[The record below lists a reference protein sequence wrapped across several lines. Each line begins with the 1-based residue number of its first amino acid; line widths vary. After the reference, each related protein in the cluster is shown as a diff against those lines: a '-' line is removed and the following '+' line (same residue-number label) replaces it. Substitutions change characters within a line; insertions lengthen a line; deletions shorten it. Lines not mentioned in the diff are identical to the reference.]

1 MEFDWERFKVEDVA
15 VECCNK
21 EEMVDFLNLLKNNG
35 IDEHELKEYLLEN
48 NECFKYPIYFEAR
61 NYSHN
66 YSVEWCYGTYYQRSN
81 YTMLKWS
88 DYMNC
93 NSINNKELSTKEQLE
108 NKIYNIEK
116 ELKVAKQ
123 LLEELKAKEQLSP
136 RQQFEK
142 DIKRFNIKL
151 SNKDKEKAELREKIY
166 RELTLFAKLNND
178 ECDLEYL
185 KCTNN
190 LVYSMFFDYK
200 HNKIHQISFMDTSNE
215 WVLFKSKEVC
225 KEAIKLFKDDLLKYY
240 NM

>member
-1 MEFDWERFKVEDVA
+1 MEFDWEGFKVEDVA
-15 VECCNK
+15 VECYNK
-21 EEMVDFLNLLKNNG
+21 EETVDFLDLLKNNG
-35 IDEHELKEYLLEN
+35 IDEHGLKEYLLEN
-48 NECFKYPIYFEAR
+48 NEYIEYPICFVAC
-61 NYSHN
+61 YSSFDYYYVVNHK
-66 YSVEWCYGTYYQRSN
+66 TYYYQN
-81 YTMLKWS
+81 ADYTILKWK

-93 NSINNKELSTKEQLE
+93 NSVNNKELSTKEQLE
-108 NKIYNIEK
+108 NKIYSIEE

-123 LLEELKAKEQLSP
+123 QLEELKAKEQLSP

-166 RELTLFAKLNND
+166 RELTLFAKLKND

-185 KCTNN
+185 KSDN
-190 LVYSMFFDYK
+190 LIYSIYFDYK
-200 HNKIHQISFMDTSNE
+200 RNKIDQIDSIGVSNE
-215 WVLFKSKEVC
+215 WVSFKSKEVC

>member
-1 MEFDWERFKVEDVA
+1 MKFDWKRFKVENIA

-21 EEMVDFLNLLKNNG
+21 EEMVNFLDLLKNNG
-35 IDEHELKEYLLEN
+35 IDEHETKDYLLEN
-48 NECFKYPIYFEAR
+48 DELFEYPIYFASY
-61 NYSHN
+61 YSSYGY
-66 YSVEWCYGTYYQRSN
+66 YSVEWNYRTYYAN
-81 YTMLKWS
+81 YTILKWK

-93 NSINNKELSTKEQLE
+93 NSVNNKELSTKEQLE

-166 RELTLFAKLNND
+166 RELTLFAKLKND